1 MKMCKC
7 TNLCTAE
14 LMDDFQ
20 GILTCR
26 DCGKKHY
33 PSKPKEVTKDLYNP
47 KDVKETREILATEQ
61 DNLDSITGIPL
72 SQGRA
77 VLDHAH
83 DDEQL
88 VRGVLLHEV
97 NSFVGKLENAHKR
110 HINYWLKDRT
120 LAQLLRQVANYLEK
134 PKDLRYR
141 HNGWIKKINT
151 WFNALSESQKKFV
164 LRELGQPEGSNVKER
179 KALFQKSLLTKQFS
193 FDTIRTIINTAKG
206 EQ

>member
-1 MKMCKC
+1 M
-7 TNLCTAE
+7 
-14 LMDDFQ
+14 
-20 GILTCR
+20 
-26 DCGKKHY
+26 GKIN
-33 PSKPKEVTKDLYNP
+33 TTDLYTASDI
-47 KDVKETREILATEQ
+47 KKVRDVLSQEQ
-61 DNLDSITGIPL
+61 EGNDAITGLPL
-72 SQGRA
+72 KNGRPCA
-77 VLDHAH
+77 DHAH

-97 NSFVGKLENAHKR
+97 NAFLGKIENAHKR

-134 PKDLRYR
+134 PKDSRYR

-164 LRELGQPEGSNVKER
+164 LRELGQPEGNNSKER

-193 FDTIRTIINTAKG
+193 FDTIRTIIDQAKG
-206 EQ
+206 E

>member
-1 MKMCKC
+1 M
-7 TNLCTAE
+7 
-14 LMDDFQ
+14 
-20 GILTCR
+20 
-26 DCGKKHY
+26 
-33 PSKPKEVTKDLYNP
+33 TKDLYNP
-47 KDVKETREILATEQ
+47 KDVKETREALTTEQ
-61 DNLDSITGIPL
+61 DKRDLITGIPL

-97 NSFVGKLENAHKR
+97 NAFLGKIENAHKR

-134 PKDLRYR
+134 PKDSRYR

-151 WFNALSESQKKFV
+151 WFNALSESQKKLV
-164 LRELGQPEGSNVKER
+164 LKELGQPEGSNAKER
-179 KALFQKSLLTKQFS
+179 KALFQKAILTKQFS
-193 FDTIRTIINTAKG
+193 FDTIRSTINNAKG
-206 EQ
+206 AT